1 MNQPVHDSVATH
13 ETKFIL
19 NNITAKE
26 IIQWLQSRNK
36 PDPEFPAGI
45 ISSIYYD
52 TWDWHFL
59 RAKVNSDY
67 LKTKV
72 RIRWYADIDSEEP
85 EDKSFLEVK
94 YKVGSRRKKIRI
106 KTDYSGSWLSSVSL
120 DDQSLLKIPHLLR
133 SHGVV
138 INEHLYPAF
147 QITYKRLRFIEPI
160 TGVRLCLDYDIGA
173 PRVNR
178 QMLPRTHPFWLQNA
192 VFELK
197 GKINE
202 LPDVLYQLTALGCW
216 KQSFSKYSACYQKI
230 MQVAF

>member
-1 MNQPVHDSVATH
+1 MNQPVHDSVVTH

-19 NNITAKE
+19 NNIAANV
-26 IIQWLQSRNK
+26 IIQWLQSRNQ

-59 RAKVNSDY
+59 REKVNSDY

-72 RIRWYADIDSEEP
+72 RIRWYADIDSAEP
-85 EDKSFLEVK
+85 DDKSYLEVK

-106 KTDYSGSWLSSVSL
+106 RTDYSGSWLSSVSL
-120 DDQSLLKIPHLLR
+120 DDPSLLKIPHLLR

-138 INEHLYPAF
+138 IHGHLYPVF
-147 QITYKRLRFIEPI
+147 QITFKRRRFTEPV
-160 TGVRLCLDYDIGA
+160 TGMRLCLDYDIRA

-178 QMLPRTHPFWLQNA
+178 QILPRTHPFCLQNA

-197 GKINE
+197 GKIDE
-202 LPDVLYQLTALGCW
+202 LPNVLHQLTAMGCW

-230 MQVAF
+230 MRVAF